1 MLGSCLRPNI
11 LRILYLT
18 TRVASKQV
26 PQNVSKQGM
35 KKLPFNLSL
44 VFQPEARPAP
54 RLVGRAPAPFA
65 AEGESKDHRLNV
77 AQVGFLNFSNAVT
90 FTSGE
95 WKRGVR
101 NFFDSKYSKLPAV
114 AFFST
119 SFPLAS
125 TRWVQSTFSSHYPL
139 SSKQIHQLTSATV
152 TIFPSEFFLGNAGT
166 QTRAAW
172 FAIKLCYHC
181 AMAAPLPT
189 DLLLQS

>member
-1 MLGSCLRPNI
+1 
-11 LRILYLT
+11 
-18 TRVASKQV
+18 
-26 PQNVSKQGM
+26 M
-35 KKLPFNLSL
+35 KKLPFNSSL

-54 RLVGRAPAPFA
+54 RLVGRAPAPLA

-125 TRWVQSTFSSHYPL
+125 IRWVQSTFSSLCPL
-139 SSKQIHQLTSATV
+139 PSDQWRRTKNLSNIKI
-152 TIFPSEFFLGNAGT
+152 IFWEHREANLDCWVRSP
-166 QTRAAW
+166 
-172 FAIKLCYHC
+172 LCYT
-181 AMAAPLPT
+181 APPLPVLILALAT
-189 DLLLQS
+189 LVIGALH